1 MNINYNNVIKY
12 PSARSFT
19 RFFALQ
25 EKNKKNWKKRKMK
38 QPKKWNRTFNAG
50 YFLVHILPYLCVSAS
65 PMLRCAHNDN
75 FG

>member
-25 EKNKKNWKKRKMK
+25 EKNKKKLEKEKDEATEKME
-38 QPKKWNRTFNAG
+38 PN
-50 YFLVHILPYLCVSAS
+50 I
-65 PMLRCAHNDN
+65 
-75 FG
+75 